1 MTSPT
6 TSRQADLEQWMG
18 GPRFRDTERLHTARD
33 VADQQGTIATD
44 HTVARAAAEGF
55 HALLR
60 GRFAEGRSITTFG
73 PYSPGQAVVQ
83 RRHGIDA
90 VYLGGWATSAKGSVH
105 EDPGPDLASYP
116 LSAVPEEAAGIV
128 RALLAAD
135 RDQQFARRRMTPA
148 QRCATPPVDFRPF
161 IIADADTGHGGEA
174 HVRNVIRRFVEVGV
188 PGFHLEDQRPGAKKC
203 GHQAGKVL
211 VSTAEQLK
219 RLNAAR
225 FQLDVMGVPGLIVA
239 RTDAEAAQL
248 IDDPSDE
255 RDRPFLL
262 GATTA
267 DVPPYRIVA
276 IVVQERL
283 HELGLDDVRGHRLF
297 AIGDDDRA
305 AALAWLDRTGLAD
318 RLASLV
324 DAAWAEAA
332 AVGERPDG
340 GPVHDAVD
348 GLVADRWAADAR
360 LRTRA
365 DAVVEGVLATW
376 DPELPRTPDG
386 FYRIQGGLDLAVVR
400 SVAAAPFADL
410 LWMETATADL
420 DAARRFA
427 DAVHAVHPRAM
438 LAYNLS
444 PSFNWD
450 TTGMDD
456 AAMRRFPA
464 ELGALGFVFTFV
476 TYGGHQIDGLAAEEF
491 SAALRRDGM
500 LALARLQRRLRL
512 LESPY
517 RTPQALVGGARGDAA
532 LLATSG
538 RTAATRAMGAAST
551 HRQHLV
557 PIEPTT
563 ADLADDLLGWAIGHA
578 VPVPLAI
585 RLSPADAWSDRLRL
599 TIEDAQGHALAT
611 VEAITADAPNGRRLV
626 VLRREIDIDRGTA
639 ELIEAMTGFLARHGR
654 ADAVDDAAPLDQPSE
669 RIPVA

>member
-1 MTSPT
+1 
-6 TSRQADLEQWMG
+6 MG

-33 VADQQGTIATD
+33 VAEQQGTIPID
-44 HTVARAAAEGF
+44 HAVARGAAEGF

-60 GRFAEGRSITTFG
+60 ERFVEGRAITTFG

-83 RRHGIDA
+83 RRHGIEA

-116 LSAVPEEAAGIV
+116 LSAVPEEAAAIV

-135 RDQQFARRRMTPA
+135 RDQHFARRRMTPA
-148 QRCATPPVDFRPF
+148 QRCATPAVDFRPF
-161 IIADADTGHGGEA
+161 IIADADTGHGGDG
-174 HVRNVIRRFVEVGV
+174 HVRNVIRQFVEVGV
-188 PGFHLEDQRPGAKKC
+188 PGYHLEDQRAGAKKC

-255 RDRPFLL
+255 RDRPFIL
-262 GATTA
+262 GATA
-267 DVPPYRIVA
+267 PDVPPYRIVA

-283 HELGLDDVRGHRLF
+283 FELGLDDVRGHRLF
-297 AIGDDDRA
+297 AIGADDRA

-318 RLASLV
+318 RLVSMV

-332 AVGERPDG
+332 PVGERPDG
-340 GPVHDAVD
+340 GLVHDAID
-348 GLVADRWAADAR
+348 GLVAARWAADAQ

-365 DAVVEGVLATW
+365 DAGAGPW

-386 FYRIQGGLDLAVVR
+386 FYRIQGGLDLAVAR
-400 SVAAAPFADL
+400 SIAAAPFADL

-420 DAARRFA
+420 GDARRFA

-464 ELGALGFVFTFV
+464 ELGALGFVFTFI

-491 SAALRRDGM
+491 STALRRDGM

-557 PIEPTT
+557 AIEPTT
-563 ADLADDLLGWAIGHA
+563 ADLEEELRGWAIRHA
-578 VPVPLAI
+578 VPVPLTI
-585 RLSPADAWSDRLRL
+585 ELRPADAWSDRMLL
-599 TIEDAQGHALAT
+599 TIEDAQGHALAG
-611 VEAITADAPNGRRLV
+611 VEAVAVDDVPGRRLV
-626 VLRREIDIDRGTA
+626 VLRRDIDIDRGTA
-639 ELIEAMTGFLARHGR
+639 ELLEAMTGFLARHGR
-654 ADAVDDAAPLDQPSE
+654 VDAVDDAAPVDQPSE